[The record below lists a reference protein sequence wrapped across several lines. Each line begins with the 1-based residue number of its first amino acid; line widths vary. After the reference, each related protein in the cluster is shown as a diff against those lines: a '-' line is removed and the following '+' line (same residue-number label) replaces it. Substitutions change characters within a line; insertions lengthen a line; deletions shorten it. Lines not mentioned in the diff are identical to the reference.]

1 MEHTHHGLRYLPPLL
16 RLAFPIAMQHM
27 LMTLLNLADTV
38 MVGQLGE
45 VQIAAI
51 ALGNQIF
58 FLLVLFLFGVGSGGA
73 VFTAQF
79 WGRRDIQGIHKA
91 LGLSLI
97 VSGVGALIFMGLSIF
112 MPPVLLSVFTTD
124 AAVISEG
131 TRYLRIVAF
140 SYLFTAISIVYA
152 HGLRSIGN
160 STLPLKATA
169 ISISLNV
176 VGNYVLIFGVFG
188 FPALGVAGA
197 AIATVIARLVEVAII
212 LGSTYLQKS
221 PVAATVREL
230 VTFDLPFVRRFF
242 GRAMPVILN
251 EIFWSLGFTMYTVVF
266 GRMGTGHLA
275 AYNIADT
282 VGRLIVVF
290 FIGTAQAAAILIG
303 NSIGANSTSTATDR
317 FSEAHHMG
325 KSLIV
330 VMPLAAIVLGVF
342 IYAFAPLVPR
352 LFAISP
358 AVQEMVVALLRTLA
372 VVLSAKIINM
382 HIIVG
387 ILRGGGDTRYSLF
400 IDVTF
405 LWLIG
410 VPAAFITGLVLQ
422 LPVHMVYLA
431 IGLEEVAKLAAGVP
445 RVISGK
451 WIHVLTDPVE
461 VLHVPVPDVADGDG
475 F

>member
-97 VSGVGALIFMGLSIF
+97 VSSVGALIFMGLSIF
-112 MPPVLLSVFTTD
+112 VPQVLLSVFTTD

-230 VTFDLPFVRRFF
+230 VTFDVPFVRRFF
-242 GRAMPVILN
+242 GRALPVILN

-303 NSIGANSTSTATDR
+303 NSIGANSTSTSTHR